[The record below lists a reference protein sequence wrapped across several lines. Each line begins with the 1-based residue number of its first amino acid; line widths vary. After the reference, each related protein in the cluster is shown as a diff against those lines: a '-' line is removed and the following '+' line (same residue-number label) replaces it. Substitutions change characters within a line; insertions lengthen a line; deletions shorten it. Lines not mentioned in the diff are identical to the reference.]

1 MKNIDTTFT
10 WDSANHQTF
19 NSPGVTILKGRPE
32 TFNKMRGC
40 GLDVYGRAIDGTT
53 AGPLILAPDISN
65 DSGVI
70 NWGAESTS
78 PAYSNPSFNFWRQ
91 ADFRI
96 SGNRQLKTTQFI
108 DGSDPQH
115 ENVIKFNLYDDS
127 RVTLENL
134 TCVILKMAM
143 LETWKSLDFDDL
155 LQPKFSISAEVV
167 ELFYQAKLN
176 GNSILDV
183 QANLISVTNFH
194 GALIGGLYF
203 YDNSGIVLNDSF
215 SPHNESKLKL
225 MNSSVFRDFSFGN
238 INARTIYNGVPDNN
252 TTDVVAIDAF
262 DNANVSICTEQFLQ
276 DTGKG
281 KIIQLSGGAQV
292 TIKPMNGIIP
302 INLVEEMYHPTEKC
316 WPGMINFKSG
326 SKATLRLIGTALQ
339 SDQSVAALNSLKLV
353 YVDGKPVDIAS
364 NFNIYLTD
372 GITLMLK

>member
-19 NSPGVTILKGRPE
+19 RSPGVTILKGRPE

-339 SDQSVAALNSLKLV
+339 SDQSVAALNSLQLIH
-353 YVDGKPVDIAS
+353 VDGRPADIAS
-364 NFNIYLTD
+364 NFHVDFTD
-372 GITLMLK
+372 GITLMKK

>member
-19 NSPGVTILKGRPE
+19 NSPGVTILKGNPE

-78 PAYSNPSFNFWRQ
+78 PAYRNPSFNFWRQ